1 MIPDIIFLIPYR
13 DREEQKKIFQE
24 KMDIIISKY
33 DKSCELYYC
42 FQNDE
47 RNFNRGAL
55 KNIGFLAIKEKYP
68 DHYQNITFVFNDIDT
83 FPTESHYL
91 DYATE
96 KNSVKHFFGFTY
108 ALGGIVSI
116 KGSDFE
122 LVLGYPNFWG
132 WGFEDT
138 LLNERIKRNG
148 IIIDRSNFISIND
161 KSNEK
166 IVQLRHDDNK
176 RVFNS
181 QEVSYYKKNKSD
193 NLTDIKDL
201 KYTIEDNIINITYFE
216 TKYKEEAQYNNTY
229 DLIKRRI
236 LNDTRTHF
244 RMQFL

>member
-13 DREEQKKIFQE
+13 DREEQKNIFQE

-33 DKSCELYYC
+33 NKSCELYYC

-55 KNIGFLAIKEKYP
+55 KNIGFLAMKEKYP

-96 KNSVKHFFGFTY
+96 KNTVKHFFGFRY

-132 WGFEDT
+132 WGYEDT
-138 LLNERIKRNG
+138 LLNERVKRNG
-148 IIIDRSNFISIND
+148 INIDRSNFISIND

-166 IVQLRHDDNK
+166 IVQLGHDDNK

-201 KYTIEDNIINITYFE
+201 KYTIEDNIINVTYFE
-216 TKYKEEAQYNNTY
+216 SKYNEDAKYNKTY

-236 LNDTRTHF
+236 LNDTRTRV

>member
-13 DREEQKKIFQE
+13 DREEQKNIFQE

-55 KNIGFLAIKEKYP
+55 KNIGFLAMKEKYP

-96 KNSVKHFFGFTY
+96 KNTVKHFFGFRY

-132 WGFEDT
+132 WGYEDT
-138 LLNERIKRNG
+138 LLNERVKRNG
-148 IIIDRSNFISIND
+148 INIDRTNFISIND

-166 IVQLRHDDNK
+166 IVQLMHDDNK

-181 QEVSYYKKNKSD
+181 KEVSYYRKNISD
-193 NLTDIKDL
+193 NLIDIKDL
-201 KYTIEDNIINITYFE
+201 KYTIEDNIINVTYFE
-216 TKYKEEAQYNNTY
+216 SKYNEDAKYNNTY

-236 LNDTRTHF
+236 LNDTLTRV

>member
-13 DREEQKKIFQE
+13 AREEQKNIFQE

-33 DKSCELYYC
+33 DKTCELYYC

-55 KNIGFLAIKEKYP
+55 KNIGFLAMKEKYP

-96 KNSVKHFFGFTY
+96 KNTVKHFFGFTY

-132 WGFEDT
+132 WGYEDT
-138 LLNERIKRNG
+138 LLNERVKRNG
-148 IIIDRSNFISIND
+148 INIDRTNFISIND

-176 RVFNS
+176 RVINS
-181 QEVSYYKKNKSD
+181 KEVSYYKKNKSD
-193 NLTDIKDL
+193 NLTDIKEL
-201 KYTIEDNIINITYFE
+201 KYTIEDNIINVTYFE
-216 TKYKEEAQYNNTY
+216 SKHKEEAKYNNIY
-229 DLIKRRI
+229 DLIKRRTI
-236 LNDTRTHF
+236 NHARV

>member
-13 DREEQKKIFQE
+13 DREEQKNIFQE

-33 DKSCELYYC
+33 DKPCELYYC

-55 KNIGFLAIKEKYP
+55 KNIGFLAMKEKYP
-68 DHYQNITFVFNDIDT
+68 DHYQNITFVFNDVDT

-96 KNSVKHFFGFTY
+96 KNTVKHFFGFTY

-176 RVFNS
+176 RVFNTK
-181 QEVSYYKKNKSD
+181 EVSYYKKNKSD

-216 TKYKEEAQYNNTY
+216 TKYKEKAQYNNTY

-236 LNDTRTHF
+236 LNDTRV